1 MNQIAMESFGNGSP
15 LVLFHGWGFDSSIW
29 TPLLPDLLVLPAP
42 HQIILVDLPGFGQS
56 PMLPW
61 DEFKSQ
67 LLQSLPEKF
76 AIAGWSL
83 GGLFA
88 TRLAIEVPQRITN
101 LINIASS
108 PYFIREET
116 WPGIDMAVLEAFYQR
131 FQVDPQQ
138 TLQQFVQAQVQ
149 KKCHYQGKYHAHG
162 LEDGLLALK
171 QWDFRTTLQQCTIPV
186 AYIFGRFDIIVPYQL
201 MTRMQATYPKFRY
214 TLLPQAAHMPFLS
227 HQQLFIDELRAILC

>member
-1 MNQIAMESFGNGSP
+1 MNQIAIESYGSGSP

-29 TPLLPDLLVLPAP
+29 TPLLPDLLALPSA

-56 PMLPW
+56 PVLAW

-67 LLQSLPEKF
+67 LLERLPEKF

-88 TRLAIEVPQRITN
+88 TRLAIEAPQRITS

-108 PYFIREET
+108 PYFISEEA

-131 FQVDPQQ
+131 FQADPQQ

-149 KKCHYQGKYHAHG
+149 KKWQYQGKEQMHG
-162 LEDGLLALK
+162 LEAGLLALK
-171 QWDFRTTLQQCTIPV
+171 QWDFRAALQQCSMPIT
-186 AYIFGRFDIIVPYQL
+186 YIFGRFDIIVPYQL
-201 MTRMQATYPKFRY
+201 MTTMQSAYPNFRY
-214 TLLPQAAHMPFLS
+214 ALLPQAAHMPFLS
-227 HQQLFIDELRAILC
+227 HQQLFMNELKAILC